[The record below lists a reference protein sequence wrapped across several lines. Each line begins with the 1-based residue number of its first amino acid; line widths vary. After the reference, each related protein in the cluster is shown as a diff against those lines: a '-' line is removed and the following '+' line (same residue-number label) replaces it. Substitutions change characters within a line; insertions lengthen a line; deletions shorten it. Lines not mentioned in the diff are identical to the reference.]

1 MLLVDTKEKLFLDDK
16 SLKEKIAGAR
26 PVTQWLRENVITMD
40 DLYKHHDRERKI
52 STGNIVEHVAL
63 YEGSEMEQDRC
74 ALQQQKHTSLKTHV
88 PLFIDT
94 RFCSDEWLCLV
105 GLQKPCRS

>member
-1 MLLVDTKEKLFLDDK
+1 MHAPNRSLYFFVCQGRLKPGRMLLVDTKEKLFLDDK

-74 ALQQQKHTSLKTHV
+74 ALQQ
-88 PLFIDT
+88 
-94 RFCSDEWLCLV
+94 
-105 GLQKPCRS
+105 